1 MSDNPET
8 SGSFH
13 AEYEAELTRSSADEL
28 NIRRR
33 RRGRGFSYIDRRGN
47 PIRAKAA
54 LERIAKL
61 AIPPAYEEVR
71 ISSDPTSHLQ
81 AVGRDAAGRWQHR
94 YHESWTDIREA
105 KKFGR
110 LAQLVDAL
118 PRIRQAVRRDMA
130 SARLDRRKAL
140 ACAVAILDETHI
152 RVGCEAYVR
161 TSGARGAATL
171 LKHQTV
177 LARDQV
183 RLSFRGKGGAR
194 FRCIVA
200 DSRLARALGRLSEL
214 PGRRLLQYRDDDG
227 AVGTIQAPD
236 INAYLKDI
244 SRAPI
249 TAKDLRMLAAN
260 ALAAQ
265 QFAEMEPEAS
275 DAKRRRQI
283 VFVMRTVAEKLGN
296 TPAVTRKS
304 YVHARV
310 VQAFEDGSLAK
321 LLRRS
326 RSAGQRKRS
335 ESLVRKLIRG

>member
-1 MSDNPET
+1 MSENPET
-8 SGSFH
+8 PGRIH
-13 AEYEAELTRSSADEL
+13 ADDAMDLTRASAGEL
-28 NIRRR
+28 SIRRR

-47 PIRAKAA
+47 PIRAKSA
-54 LERIAKL
+54 LDRIAKL
-61 AIPPAYEEVR
+61 AIPPAYEDVR

-94 YHESWTDIREA
+94 YHESWTEIRETR
-105 KKFGR
+105 KLGR

-140 ACAVAILDETHI
+140 ACAIAILDQTHI

-194 FRCIVA
+194 FRCAIP
-200 DSRLARALGRLSEL
+200 DSRLVRALGRLSEL
-214 PGRRLLQYRDDDG
+214 PGRRLLQYRDEDG
-227 AVGTIQAPD
+227 AVGTIHAPD
-236 INAYLKDI
+236 INAYLQEI
-244 SRAPI
+244 SGAPI

-265 QFAEMEPEAS
+265 QFAEMEPEPS

-283 VFVMRTVAEKLGN
+283 ALVMRTVAEKLGN

-304 YVHARV
+304 YVHTRV
-310 VQAFEDGSLAK
+310 VQAFENGSLAT
-321 LLRRS
+321 LLKRS
-326 RSAGQRKRS
+326 RSAAQRKRS
-335 ESLVRKLIRG
+335 ESLVRKLILD